1 MNRRELVKK
10 GCVLIVAP
18 MVIPFSGLRRTPSS
32 EETLQVQ
39 NPATI
44 IQDMI
49 KSVGM
54 DNMLDKESF
63 DESHAYFEENDM
75 RVRVKKYETLGA
87 GMDDITFQTRSF
99 LYLQDGKVKMA
110 ATEKQLPDDIYA
122 KEVLT
127 C

>member
-1 MNRRELVKK
+1 MNRRELIKK
-10 GCVLIVAP
+10 GCALIVAP
-18 MVIPFSGLRRTPSS
+18 MVIPFSGLQRAPSS
-32 EETLQVQ
+32 EETPQVQ
-39 NPATI
+39 NPAMI
-44 IQDMI
+44 IQDMF

-87 GMDDITFQTRSF
+87 GIDDITFQTRSF